1 MTIEHLHG
9 LSAFVRAVEA
19 GSFTGA
25 AKLLGTT
32 PSAVSKSIARL
43 EARLGVKLI
52 QRSTRAFHPT
62 DDGKAYHA
70 RVASLVRGLEEASE
84 VLKTTS
90 AVTGKLR
97 VSMPSDLGRT
107 LLDPITCRLLRQY
120 PGLRLDVSLSDQHA
134 DLVREG
140 FDVALRAGH
149 VTQAGF
155 YSRRLAELPLVLVAS
170 PDYLARFGVPRNPSE
185 LVQHRHVRYLL
196 AGQAVPIMLADG
208 GSLSVD
214 GCFDSDSGEAMKI
227 AALNGLG
234 IAQML
239 KSAVQPELDADR
251 LRQVLPDSPLRPMPV
266 QAVHTLGRRLP
277 RRARCFL
284 DFIEEELTARAS

>member
-1 MTIEHLHG
+1 MSIEHLHG
-9 LSAFVRAVEA
+9 LSAFVRAMEA

-25 AKLLGTT
+25 AKRLGTT

-43 EARLGVKLI
+43 EARLGVKLFH
-52 QRSTRAFHPT
+52 RSTRALYPT

-90 AVTGKLR
+90 AVAGKLR

-107 LLDPITCRLLRQY
+107 LLDPITSRLLRQY

-134 DLVREG
+134 DLVKEG

-149 VTQAGF
+149 VTQAGL
-155 YSRRLAELPLVLVAS
+155 YVRRLAELPLVLVAS
-170 PDYLARFGVPRNPSE
+170 PDYLARFGVPRNPAE
-185 LVQHRHVRYLL
+185 LAQHRHVRYLL
-196 AGQAVPIMLADG
+196 AGQVVPILLADG

-214 GCFDSDSGEAMKI
+214 GAFDSDSGEAMKI

-239 KSAVQPELDADR
+239 KPAVQAELDADR
-251 LRQVLPDSPLRPMPV
+251 LRLLLPNLPLRSMPV
-266 QAVHTLGRRLP
+266 QAVHALGRRLP
-277 RRARCFL
+277 QRARCFL
-284 DFIEEELTARAS
+284 EFVAEALAARAS